1 MKLNRGTVD
10 LLVGLSVRGVR
21 VTRVTVDRLFGLSVR
36 DVRVNRNTGDRLVG
50 LSVRGVRVNS
60 HFNVVLRLRSSGAV
74 SALACR
80 GRPLPY
86 IPVKTAYQGMFVDL

>member
-1 MKLNRGTVD
+1 MKLNRGIVD

-36 DVRVNRNTGDRLVG
+36 
-50 LSVRGVRVNS
+50 GVRVNS
-60 HFNVVLRLRSSGAV
+60 HLNVVLRLRSSGAV